1 MEGTK
6 LMNEAE
12 RIEKRLRVAGCLLI
26 TGLLIEAACLL
37 LAKPIGFVL
46 FVVVGGLF
54 LFSGVLVYLLA
65 LVVDTLKVTPG
76 PG

>member
-1 MEGTK
+1 MSDAK
-6 LMNEAE
+6 
-12 RIEKRLRVAGCLLI
+12 RIGKRLRIAGSLLI
-26 TGLLIEAACLL
+26 TGLLIEATCLM

-54 LFSGVLVYLLA
+54 LFSGVVVYLLA
-65 LVVDTLKVTPG
+65 LVIDTLKSAPG

>member
-1 MEGTK
+1 MSDAK
-6 LMNEAE
+6 
-12 RIEKRLRVAGCLLI
+12 RIGKRLRIAGSLLI
-26 TGLLIEAACLL
+26 TGLLIEAACLM

-54 LFSGVLVYLLA
+54 LFSGVVVYLLA
-65 LVVDTLKVTPG
+65 LVIDTLKSAPG

>member
-1 MEGTK
+1 MSDAK
-6 LMNEAE
+6 
-12 RIEKRLRVAGCLLI
+12 RIGKRLRIAGSLLI
-26 TGLLIEAACLL
+26 TGLLVEAACLM

-54 LFSGVLVYLLA
+54 LFSGVVVYLLA
-65 LVVDTLKVTPG
+65 LVIDTLKSAPG

>member
-1 MEGTK
+1 MSDAK
-6 LMNEAE
+6 
-12 RIEKRLRVAGCLLI
+12 RIGKRLRIAGSLLI
-26 TGLLIEAACLL
+26 TGLLVEAACLM

-54 LFSGVLVYLLA
+54 LLSGVVVYLLA
-65 LVVDTLKVTPG
+65 LVIDTLKSAPG